1 MDPDLM
7 ALEDRKHTE
16 VIEQWISTV
25 IRNEGIRRFDELHID
40 KVEPRWNSK
49 NEWIEGGLESFRIAL
64 ELRDRNRLPFT
75 VALGFSLDSGDRLR
89 GVDFQGREELRDRL
103 NWSPPS
109 LYLFHRGK
117 EPDTQSTTGTV
128 QHLDP
133 AVLGA
138 TREVRCYYLEF
149 NLDGAGEYSRSVF
162 IDG

>member
-1 MDPDLM
+1 MNPDFM
-7 ALEDRKHTE
+7 ELEDRKHRE
-16 VIEQWISTV
+16 VIEQWILAV
-25 IRNEGIRRFDELHID
+25 IGNDGIRRLDDLHID
-40 KVEPRWNSK
+40 KIEPRWKSK

-64 ELRDRNRLPFT
+64 EIRDRKRLPVT

-117 EPDTQSTTGTV
+117 EPDTQSISGTV

-133 AVLGA
+133 ALLGV
-138 TREVRCYYLEF
+138 TRDARCYYLEF
-149 NLDGAGEYSRSVF
+149 KQEGADEYNRSIF